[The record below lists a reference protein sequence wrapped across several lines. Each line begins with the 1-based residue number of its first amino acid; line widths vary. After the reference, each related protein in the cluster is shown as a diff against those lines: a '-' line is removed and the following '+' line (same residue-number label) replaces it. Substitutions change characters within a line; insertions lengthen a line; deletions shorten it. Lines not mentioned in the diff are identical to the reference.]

1 QVGLK
6 FINLEFKSRD
16 AFQLKFQAWNRTEA
30 LASQVTEENFA
41 DGLIY
46 PPFTNIRKISANIA
60 ASVGAKTYELGL
72 ASNLPRPKD
81 LVKTR
86 FFDFGGKTH
95 FYFHGKTRFWRE
107 NSIFRFL
114 QEKSFWW
121 ENWVLRYWRENTFL
135 RLWRKNSILRFSV
148 GKLDFAI

>member
-1 QVGLK
+1 MQSHKSIQDSKTITSMLAIFYVGLK

-16 AFQLKFQAWNRTEA
+16 AFQLKFQAWNRSEMYLSLILIKAAEA

-81 LVKTR
+81 LVKMA
-86 FFDFGGKTH
+86 
-95 FYFHGKTRFWRE
+95 
-107 NSIFRFL
+107 
-114 QEKSFWW
+114 EK
-121 ENWVLRYWRENTFL
+121 
-135 RLWRKNSILRFSV
+135 
-148 GKLDFAI
+148 GKLT